1 MKLSLLNVKALSF
14 VLAVT
19 LSACGVPQRS
29 AKVLDIKA
37 NTVSAVTYP
46 ADLRGAYMQTGE
58 SKVQFCAEPAPDV
71 ALQSLVKVT
80 ENLKATTPS
89 GIQVEGSASGEF
101 AAKVIQLAGRTQ
113 LVLLAREMLY
123 RACELALNHDTD
135 KNTAVE
141 LYKAAGELVKDLG
154 QADKARAKA
163 DLARSAETLKKAG
176 VTIDKTIEKF
186 LTE

>member
-1 MKLSLLNVKALSF
+1 MKLSLLNVTVVAL
-14 VLAVT
+14 VLLTT

-37 NTVSAVTYP
+37 DTMSAVAYP
-46 ADLRGAYMQTGE
+46 ADLRGAYVRPNE
-58 SKVQFCAEPAPDV
+58 STVQFCAEPAPDV

-123 RACELALNHDTD
+123 RACELTLNHDTD
-135 KNTAVE
+135 KNTAVA
-141 LYKAAGELVKDLG
+141 LYQAAGELVKDLG

-163 DLARSAETLKKAG
+163 DLARSAETLRKAG
-176 VTIDKTIEKF
+176 VIIDKL